1 MKIAVC
7 DDEVEFLNSACSMI
21 LKWAKK
27 HDIHVKLYRF
37 DNGDDLIN
45 IHKKECMDIIFLD
58 IVMPLFNGIDTA
70 KELRSENHNV
80 PIVFLTSSRE
90 FAVESYEVKALN
102 YLLMSLRIS
111 EKNIKKRMNILQLK
125 LRQVSAE

>member
-45 IHKKECMDIIFLD
+45 IHKK
-58 IVMPLFNGIDTA
+58 
-70 KELRSENHNV
+70 NV
-80 PIVFLTSSRE
+80 WILYFLT
-90 FAVESYEVKALN
+90 L
-102 YLLMSLRIS
+102 
-111 EKNIKKRMNILQLK
+111 
-125 LRQVSAE
+125 

>member
-45 IHKKECMDIIFLD
+45 
-58 IVMPLFNGIDTA
+58 
-70 KELRSENHNV
+70 
-80 PIVFLTSSRE
+80 
-90 FAVESYEVKALN
+90 
-102 YLLMSLRIS
+102 
-111 EKNIKKRMNILQLK
+111 
-125 LRQVSAE
+125 

>member
-90 FAVESYEVKALN
+90 FAVESV
-102 YLLMSLRIS
+102 
-111 EKNIKKRMNILQLK
+111 
-125 LRQVSAE
+125 VSNEL